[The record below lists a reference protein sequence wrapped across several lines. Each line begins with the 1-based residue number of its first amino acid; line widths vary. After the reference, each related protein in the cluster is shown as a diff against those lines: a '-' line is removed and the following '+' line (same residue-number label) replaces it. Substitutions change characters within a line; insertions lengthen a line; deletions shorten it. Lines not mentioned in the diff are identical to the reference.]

1 MVIGPNQPA
10 PSSTEPRPQLRRGLA
25 LQFDEGLA
33 LQLDEGL
40 APQLGGGLAYNAF
53 LVLRKE
59 DASSPQGADV

>member
-40 APQLGGGLAYNAF
+40 AYNAF

>member
-1 MVIGPNQPA
+1 MKWSLVPINPLPARRSPA
-10 PSSTEPRPQLRRGLA
+10 PNFG
-25 LQFDEGLA
+25 EGLA

-40 APQLGGGLAYNAF
+40 ALQLDEGLAYNAF